1 MRFLIILTL
10 VLSLFAAAFAAF
22 ILPRDQLDQIIAKM
36 PDTIQSAWHSS
47 GLADRLIAA
56 RQSTMLVSGPAAVSA
71 DPDGIIRR
79 ANGVPVGHW
88 MYHCDRQAAADTSCT
103 ITHQITED
111 GKIKFSWQIAVDS
124 SGRMTAR
131 WQTAT
136 GIRVKEGIVL
146 QASGQKPLTLP
157 YSKCVSGYCESAA
170 EISSK
175 FIETLLKT
183 DRTTATIH
191 DSAGEPVTYAISVD
205 GLATSLRM
213 LDDSQEQG

>member
-10 VLSLFAAAFAAF
+10 VLSLFTAAFAAF
-22 ILPRDQLDQIIAKM
+22 VLPREKLDQIVEQM
-36 PDTIQSAWHSS
+36 PDSIQTAWHSY
-47 GLADRLIAA
+47 GIADRLVSI
-56 RQSTMLVSGPAAVSA
+56 RQSAVEMSETVTSSSE
-71 DPDGIIRR
+71 PDGIIRR

-88 MYHCDRQAAADTSCT
+88 MYHCDRQAAPDTSCT
-103 ITHQITED
+103 ITHQISED

-124 SGRMTAR
+124 SGKMTAR

-136 GIRVKEGIVL
+136 GIRIKEGIVL

-170 EISSK
+170 EINSK

-183 DRTTATIH
+183 DRTTATVQ
-191 DSAGEPVTYAISVD
+191 DSMGEPVTYAISVD
-205 GLATSLRM
+205 GLETSLRM
-213 LDDSQEQG
+213 LDDSQESG

>member
-10 VLSLFAAAFAAF
+10 VLSLFTAAFAAF
-22 ILPRDQLDQIIAKM
+22 ILPREQLNQIIAQM
-36 PDTIQSAWHSS
+36 PDSVQTAWHDYGLSDQLATMRQSAMKMTASV
-47 GLADRLIAA
+47 AA
-56 RQSTMLVSGPAAVSA
+56 SA

-88 MYHCDRQAAADTSCT
+88 MYHCDRQAASDSSCT
-103 ITHQITED
+103 ITHQISED

-175 FIETLLKT
+175 FIETLLNT
-183 DRTTATIH
+183 DRTTATVH

-213 LDDSQEQG
+213 LDDSQKKG